1 MKSIAHCNQCGAATV
16 AITLMLAFV
25 VLLTVTFANRSVLF
39 EAKTSANQYRA
50 AQAHEAA
57 EAGLDW
63 ALAQLNNPRPIG
75 DDCQAS
81 SAATALQFRE
91 RAISAMQAVCT
102 ERDGGWSCR
111 CPTSGEP
118 DAGSATLSFTV
129 RGTEGAQP
137 GLLQLNST
145 GRSRNASAHV
155 HALVGRL
162 PGLDTLPAA
171 ALTVR
176 GSVTAAFAVH
186 HVEPASGGLTV
197 HSGGAIDTQALRLVS
212 TPGTPAAASVA
223 SNDAAL
229 AQLTPQGL
237 FASVFRMDKATW
249 RAQPVVRELA
259 CESACDGALSQA
271 AATESLLWLRG
282 GLRLTTPV
290 VLGTPQRPVL
300 LVVDGPVELHAS
312 AVIHGVIYST
322 QTSWADTAGA
332 AIHGAVIVEGDLHA
346 SGSTQIHHDSSVL
359 QALHERSG
367 SYARLPGGWRD
378 F

>member
-1 MKSIAHCNQCGAATV
+1 MKPLIPRNQRGAATV

-39 EAKTSANQYRA
+39 EAKTSSNQYRA

-63 ALAQLNNPRPIG
+63 ALAQLNNSSPIG
-75 DDCQAS
+75 DDCLAS
-81 SAATALQFRE
+81 NAAVAVAFRE
-91 RAISAMQAVCT
+91 RAITAMQAVCT
-102 ERDGGWSCR
+102 HIDSGWSCR
-111 CPTSGEP
+111 CAISGEMNF
-118 DAGSATLSFTV
+118 DNAELAFSIRTTAT
-129 RGTEGAQP
+129 AQL
-137 GLLQLNST
+137 GVLQVSST
-145 GRSRNASAHV
+145 GRSRNASTQV

-176 GSVTAAFAVH
+176 GVVTATFSVH
-186 HVEPASGGLTV
+186 HSDPATGGLTA
-197 HSGGAIDTQALRLVS
+197 HSGGAIDTTTLRLVS

-223 SNDAAL
+223 ANDAAL
-229 AQLTPQGL
+229 TQLTPQGL
-237 FASVFRMDKATW
+237 FASVFRMDKTTW
-249 RAQPVVRELA
+249 RAQPVVREMD
-259 CESACDGALSQA
+259 CESACDTSLNQA
-271 AATESLLWLRG
+271 ATTNSLFWLRG
-282 GLRLTTPV
+282 GLRLSTPI

-322 QTSWADTAGA
+322 HASWADTGGA
-332 AIHGAVIVEGDLHA
+332 TLHGAVIVEGDLHA
-346 SGSTQIHHDSSVL
+346 NGSTHIHHDSTVL
-359 QALHERSG
+359 RGLHERSG
-367 SYARLPGGWRD
+367 SYARMPGGWRD

>member
-1 MKSIAHCNQCGAATV
+1 MKPPTHCMQRGAATV

-39 EAKTSANQYRA
+39 EAKTSSNQYRA

-63 ALAQLNNPRPIG
+63 ALAQLNNSSPIG
-75 DDCQAS
+75 DDCEPS
-81 SAATALQFRE
+81 SAATAVAFRE
-91 RAISAMQAVCT
+91 RAITAMQAVCI
-102 ERDGGWSCR
+102 ERDSGWSCR
-111 CPTSGEP
+111 CPTSGELGT
-118 DAGSATLSFTV
+118 DNATLSFTI
-129 RGTEGAQP
+129 RATAAAQP
-137 GLLQLNST
+137 GLLQLSST
-145 GRSRNASAHV
+145 GRSRNTSAQV
-155 HALVGRL
+155 HAVLGRL

-176 GSVTAAFAVH
+176 GSIVAAYGIH
-186 HVEPASGGLTV
+186 HINPTTGGLTV
-197 HSGGAIDTQALRLVS
+197 HSGGSVDTTTLRLTS
-212 TPGTPAAASVA
+212 TPGTPASRSVA
-223 SNDAAL
+223 ANDAAL

-237 FASVFRMDKATW
+237 FASVFRMDKASW
-249 RAQPVVRELA
+249 RAQPVVREMD
-259 CESACDGALSQA
+259 CESSCDAALSQA
-271 AATESLLWLRG
+271 AATDSLFWLRG
-282 GLRLTTPV
+282 GLRLNTPA

-300 LVVDGPVELHAS
+300 LVVDGPVVLNAS

-322 QTSWADTAGA
+322 QTGWADTAGA
-332 AIHGAVIVEGDLHA
+332 TLHGALIVEGDLA
-346 SGSTQIHHDSSVL
+346 ATGNTQIHHDNTVL